1 MSTIESTPV
10 LPPLKNGIH
19 DISDQIAV
27 SQMAD
32 RMWRQMEGDLL
43 ENLKGQGVADDDTSI
58 VSIALEAEDGSL
70 VLVAAEVEVLN
81 DDGEDDF
88 MLALLVVPSEHW
100 VWLSEA
106 ASTFPPPQAVQ

>member
-32 RMWRQMEGDLL
+32 RMWQQMEGDLL
-43 ENLKGQGVADDDTSI
+43 EKMQEQGVADDDTSI

-70 VLVAAEVEVLN
+70 VLVAA
-81 DDGEDDF
+81 DDEAINADDEDDF
-88 MLALLVVPSEHW
+88 MLALLIVPSEHW
-100 VWLSEA
+100 IWLSEA